1 MATELFNRLFEYHCQ
16 GVLYLSSFFFYTQD
30 ASIKKNIMRAGVN
43 RGLKECRRLFK
54 DEVWD
59 CSFYNE
65 SVTGELPD
73 FILTT
78 LPYGRFSD
86 DYFMHH
92 RQSDLPLLSLI
103 QYIRDIQGSPSSFY
117 FQILL
122 FLLIWT

>member
-1 MATELFNRLFEYHCQ
+1 
-16 GVLYLSSFFFYTQD
+16 
-30 ASIKKNIMRAGVN
+30 MRAGVN

-103 QYIRDIQGSPSSFY
+103 QYIRDIQGPPSSFY

>member
-16 GVLYLSSFFFYTQD
+16 GVLYLSSFFFLTQD

-103 QYIRDIQGSPSSFY
+103 QYIRDI
-117 FQILL
+117 
-122 FLLIWT
+122 

>member
-1 MATELFNRLFEYHCQ
+1 
-16 GVLYLSSFFFYTQD
+16 
-30 ASIKKNIMRAGVN
+30 MRAGVN

-65 SVTGELPD
+65 SVTGELAD

-103 QYIRDIQGSPSSFY
+103 QYIRDIQGSSSGFY

-122 FLLIWT
+122 FLLIWS